1 MGSRNLSFNFFD
13 ISVESRANHTQSK
26 ADLDLLDVG
35 WKSCC
40 DDAPFMA
47 ALCPM
52 AREATWL
59 AAALEVAAAA
69 V

>member
-1 MGSRNLSFNFFD
+1 MSHSKER
-13 ISVESRANHTQSK
+13 IESKANHTQSK
-26 ADLDLLDVG
+26 TDLLDVG

-52 AREATWL
+52 ARDATWL
-59 AAALEVAAAA
+59 AVAA